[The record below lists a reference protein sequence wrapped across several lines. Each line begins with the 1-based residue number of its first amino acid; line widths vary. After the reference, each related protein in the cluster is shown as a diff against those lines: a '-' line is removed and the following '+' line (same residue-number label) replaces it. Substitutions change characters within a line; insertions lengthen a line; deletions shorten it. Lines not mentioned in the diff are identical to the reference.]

1 MAPLPSWIARAGLGA
16 ASVAAGALSAH
27 LTSTPGS
34 IAAAEP
40 LDAPAATEAPP
51 LEAETSAALAD
62 PSPALEAEAYPAPPA
77 PGPARLDR
85 SPAPSIELA
94 ASPPSPV
101 RPDLGGGALITGA
114 SRQRILLFTFDDGP
128 DARYTR
134 RLLDMLDVR
143 GVRAVFFLT
152 AERFAGPSPWA
163 RENRTI
169 VRDIASRGHVLAS
182 HGFRHVQFPLLSNAE
197 LLRELDAADAA
208 FVDAIGLRPTLIRP
222 PGGAR
227 SARTDAL
234 LASRG
239 YTPVLWNL
247 GTGDAHVRTA
257 DQVVETFRRVL
268 AAREAESGSRGG
280 IVLLHD
286 IHPWS
291 LEAFPRILDDLE
303 RRNCSLYARGEEL
316 YDVLDDPAPF
326 VVPRA
331 PGASPSEAAPWA
343 ELAPAE
349 HESRQA
355 ALRERT
361 AARCERLAMR

>member
-27 LTSTPGS
+27 LSSTPGM
-34 IAAAEP
+34 IAAVEARAAPVAAEAHTADVEVPAATAVPPPSPDAEAPTALAPELAPVERAAAPAAEP
-40 LDAPAATEAPP
+40 VPP
-51 LEAETSAALAD
+51 
-62 PSPALEAEAYPAPPA
+62 PPN
-77 PGPARLDR
+77 
-85 SPAPSIELA
+85 
-94 ASPPSPV
+94 PV
-101 RPDLGGGALITGA
+101 RSELGGGALVTGA

-134 RLLDMLDVR
+134 RLLDMLDAR

-169 VRDIASRGHVLAS
+169 VRDIAARGHVLAS

-197 LLRELDAADAA
+197 LLQELDASDDA

-247 GTGDAHVRTA
+247 GTGDAQVRTA

-291 LEAFPRILDDLE
+291 LEAFPRILDDLD

-326 VVPRA
+326 VVARP
-331 PGASPSEAAPWA
+331 PGASPSDAAPWA
-343 ELAPAE
+343 ELDAPE
-349 HESRQA
+349 HEARQA
-355 ALRERT
+355 RLREHT

>member
-1 MAPLPSWIARAGLGA
+1 MAPLPSWITRAGLGA

-27 LTSTPGS
+27 LASTPGS
-34 IAAAEP
+34 IAAVEAF
-40 LDAPAATEAPP
+40 EAPP
-51 LEAETSAALAD
+51 ETA
-62 PSPALEAEAYPAPPA
+62 PPALEHAASFAPTAPPA
-77 PGPARLDR
+77 PEPVHVEYAAVPAVGPAA
-85 SPAPSIELA
+85 APLG
-94 ASPPSPV
+94 PV
-101 RPDLGGGALITGA
+101 RPELGGGALITGA

-134 RLLDMLDVR
+134 RLLDMLDAR

-169 VRDIASRGHVLAS
+169 VRDIAARGHVLGS
-182 HGFRHVQFPLLSNAE
+182 HGFRHVQFPLLSSAA
-197 LLRELDAADAA
+197 LQRELDVADAA
-208 FVDAIGLRPTLIRP
+208 FVEAIGLRPTLIRP

-234 LASRG
+234 LAARG

-247 GTGDAHVRTA
+247 GTGDAQVRTA

-331 PGASPSEAAPWA
+331 PDASPSTPAPWA
-343 ELAPAE
+343 ELSPAE
-349 HESRQA
+349 HEARQA